1 MNRFS
6 SHPLYRKHDL
16 DSAMSTL
23 WTFYR
28 ERFMILFITSFIMS
42 LGVQLVTL
50 FFDFS
55 ELVNLTDPMEVL
67 DKLSGMIWPMVA
79 VTLLSLLCITI
90 LHYYVIYSPLDSE
103 VTIFVSL
110 HRSLRYYLPYLI
122 IMILFSVFASMAM
135 VLGLMLLVIGIVFAL
150 VYVMTLYLFFM
161 PVLMAEGPD
170 IANAISR
177 TFILAHR
184 RFWSN
189 IGWVAVFLLILIV
202 VSMILNSVIMI
213 PFTGSMLRSI
223 TKPEEALNAVS
234 FIQNPVYIVLSSLV
248 NALFYPLIPLLG
260 TILYFNGR
268 AREEAVSEQEQVQ
281 DQDSGTWS

>member
-1 MNRFS
+1 
-6 SHPLYRKHDL
+6 
-16 DSAMSTL
+16 
-23 WTFYR
+23 
-28 ERFMILFITSFIMS
+28 
-42 LGVQLVTL
+42 
-50 FFDFS
+50 
-55 ELVNLTDPMEVL
+55 
-67 DKLSGMIWPMVA
+67 
-79 VTLLSLLCITI
+79 
-90 LHYYVIYSPLDSE
+90 
-103 VTIFVSL
+103 
-110 HRSLRYYLPYLI
+110 
-122 IMILFSVFASMAM
+122 MILFSVFASMAM
-135 VLGLMLLVIGIVFAL
+135 VLGLMLLVIGVVFAL

-213 PFTGSMLRSI
+213 PFTGSMLKSI